1 MRKAFGAILATMSAE
16 ARHPFVGEHMH
27 AKIIDNGNGS
37 HTMRM
42 NARAAPYNKYESML
56 VRDDSLFK
64 GRRASSTNQNYGDI
78 YDYINEFIYGK

>member
-27 AKIIDNGNGS
+27 AKTIDNGNGS

-42 NARAAPYNKYESML
+42 KARAAPYNKYESMR
-56 VRDDSLFK
+56 VKDDSLFK
-64 GRRASSTNQNYGDI
+64 GRNSTSQNNGI
-78 YDYINEFIYGK
+78 SDYFTEFIFGK